1 MIYVSPDRVITEFL
15 DELDKQGRLL
25 AAAAAAAGLAAAV
38 PSCPGWRVRDLLR
51 HTGGVHR
58 WATSIVGTPL
68 RERPPGTSARHALA
82 AGAPDDELLPWFTA
96 GHRALME
103 TLRAAPAALDCWAF
117 LAAPSP
123 KAFWARRQA
132 HETAIHRVDAELAAG
147 TAPTAVPA
155 GFATDGVDELN
166 SFLCQ
171 RHGRLRADPSR
182 TILISATDTGRSWLA
197 TVTTGPLQVADAAEG
212 AAVPADLTI
221 RGPAA
226 DLYLLLWN
234 RRGPEGLDLD
244 GDTGLLDLWRSLAT
258 I

>member
-1 MIYVSPDRVITEFL
+1 VIYVSPDRVIIEFL
-15 DELDKQGRLL
+15 DELDKQGHLL
-25 AAAAAAAGLAAAV
+25 AGAAAGAGLAAPV
-38 PSCPGWRVRDLLR
+38 PSCPGWRVGDLLR

-58 WATSIVGTPL
+58 WAASIVGTPL

-82 AGAPDDELLPWFTA
+82 AGSPDDELLPWFTA
-96 GHRALME
+96 GHQALVD
-103 TLRAAPAALDCWAF
+103 TLRAAPADLDCWAF
-117 LAAPSP
+117 LTAPSP

-147 TAPTAVPA
+147 ITPTAVSA
-155 GFATDGVDELN
+155 GFAADGVDELGH
-166 SFLCQ
+166 FLSQ
-171 RHGRLRADPSR
+171 RHGRLRADPGR
-182 TILISATDTGRSWLA
+182 TILISATDTDRAWLA
-197 TVTTGPLQVADAAEG
+197 TITTEPLQVTDAGPEDR
-212 AAVPADLTI
+212 ADLTI

-234 RRGPEGLDLD
+234 RRGPDDLDLD